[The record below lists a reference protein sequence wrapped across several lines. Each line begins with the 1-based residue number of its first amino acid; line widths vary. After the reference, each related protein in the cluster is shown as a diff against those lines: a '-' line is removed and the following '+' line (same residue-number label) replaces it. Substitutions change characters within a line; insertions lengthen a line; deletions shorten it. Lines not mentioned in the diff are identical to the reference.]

1 MADHGSRQIGHELRE
16 TASRNTHLR
25 EYLQRFKQ
33 FTGEFPE
40 FIDEPEDEWEA
51 DKPNVLYPV
60 GGPIYCHVYGDL
72 GKDTKYYTIEPEL
85 SGPEAAVFD
94 QVRERILEK
103 SVNKPAPEQ
112 EAEYD
117 DRIEELLEETVRIN
131 DDDEGGVFQRM
142 RTLPQNLGTLVRNF
156 DASSVADRMV
166 SDERGQMSMD
176 TGDLSGKQ
184 VRAGARRVATAPKQ
198 AARQFRAAAPLVR
211 DALEEA
217 FGFGRIPVTQS
228 TYENIRYQLNRD
240 IVGFGPLE
248 PVMRDPYNEDI
259 HVIGPSHC
267 YVDHGTF
274 GMLETT
280 VDFGTPDE
288 FDGWLRNMGERIG
301 DPVSDSDPIVDS
313 TLPDGSRVN
322 IIYSDDVSLKGP
334 SLTIRQGDEVPLSVG
349 QITNWG
355 TLSPELAAYL
365 WLCLENEQTVF
376 VVGETASGKTTTL
389 NAIMSFIPR
398 DSKIYTAEDTAEVL
412 PPHDTWQQLL
422 TREGQGENSA
432 DVDMFDLVAAALR
445 SRPDYIIVG
454 EVRGEEGR
462 MAFQAAQTG
471 HPVMLTFHASD
482 IVSMIQRFT
491 GEPIN
496 VPETFMD
503 NADVALF
510 QNRVKQGDD
519 VLRRVTSVQEIEG
532 YSKEMGGVVTRQA
545 FYWDPVEDEIVFQG
559 RNNSYV
565 LEEQIATLLGYA
577 DTREIYDE
585 LDFRADIIERIIQ
598 EDLTGY
604 HEFNETI
611 ESFQRDG
618 IEGLP
623 FTITR
628 GF

>member
-1 MADHGSRQIGHELRE
+1 MADHGTRELGHELRE
-16 TASRNTHLR
+16 AASRQPHLK

-40 FIDEPEDEWEA
+40 FVDEPTGEWEA
-51 DKPNVLYPV
+51 EKPNVIYNV
-60 GGPIYCHVYGDL
+60 GGPIYCHVYGDV

-85 SGPEAAVFD
+85 SGPEEAVFD
-94 QVRERILEK
+94 TVRTRILEK
-103 SVNKPAPEQ
+103 SVKRPAPAV

-117 DRIEELLEETVRIN
+117 DRIEELLEETVRVS
-131 DDDEGGVFQRM
+131 DADAGGGLLGNLRG
-142 RTLPQNLGTLVRNF
+142 RSASAIRNLGV
-156 DASSVADRMV
+156 DDVASELRGES
-166 SDERGQMSMD
+166 RGQLSMD
-176 TGDLSGKQ
+176 SADVSSSG
-184 VRAGARRVATAPKQ
+184 VLDGARSMAQRPK
-198 AARQFRAAAPLVR
+198 RAAAAVKAKLPVIQE
-211 DALEEA
+211 AVEETL
-217 FGFGRIPVTQS
+217 GYGRIPVSDT
-228 TYENIRYQLNRD
+228 TYDTIRYRLNRD
-240 IVGFGPLE
+240 IVGLGPLE
-248 PVMRDPYNEDI
+248 PVMRDTYNEDI
-259 HVIGPSHC
+259 HVIGPHQT
-267 YVDHGTF
+267 YVDHGTY
-274 GMLETT
+274 GLLQTT
-280 VDFGTPDE
+280 VDFGDADQ
-288 FDGWLRNMGERIG
+288 FDNWLRNIGERMG

-313 TLPDGSRVN
+313 TLPDGSRIN

-349 QITNWG
+349 QITKWG

-389 NAIMSFIPR
+389 NSIMAFIPR

-503 NADVALF
+503 NCDVALF
-510 QNRVKQGDD
+510 QNRV
-519 VLRRVTSVQEIEG
+519 
-532 YSKEMGGVVTRQA
+532 
-545 FYWDPVEDEIVFQG
+545 
-559 RNNSYV
+559 
-565 LEEQIATLLGYA
+565 
-577 DTREIYDE
+577 
-585 LDFRADIIERIIQ
+585 
-598 EDLTGY
+598 
-604 HEFNETI
+604 
-611 ESFQRDG
+611 
-618 IEGLP
+618 
-623 FTITR
+623 
-628 GF
+628 

>member
-1 MADHGSRQIGHELRE
+1 MADHGTRELGHELRE
-16 TASRNTHLR
+16 AASRHPHLR

-40 FIDEPEDEWEA
+40 YVEEPSGDWEA
-51 DKPNVLYPV
+51 DKPNVIYNV
-60 GGPIYCHVYGDL
+60 GGPIFCHVYGDV
-72 GKDTKYYTIEPEL
+72 GKDTKYYTVEPEL
-85 SGPEAAVFD
+85 SGPETAVFD
-94 QVRERILEK
+94 DVRTRILEK
-103 SVNKPAPEQ
+103 SVKQPAPTA

-117 DRIEELLEETVRIN
+117 DRIEELLEETVMVADTTASGGILDRLRDMDVNAIRSLGVE
-131 DDDEGGVFQRM
+131 DIASELGGSSRGQLSMDSTDLSSGGV
-142 RTLPQNLGTLVRNF
+142 L
-156 DASSVADRMV
+156 D
-166 SDERGQMSMD
+166 
-176 TGDLSGKQ
+176 
-184 VRAGARRVATAPKQ
+184 GARSMAGRPK
-198 AARQFRAAAPLVR
+198 RAV
-211 DALEEA
+211 DAMRAKLPVIQEAVEETL
-217 FGFGRIPVTQS
+217 GYGRIPVSET
-228 TYENIRYQLNRD
+228 TYNTIRYRLNRD
-240 IVGFGPLE
+240 IVGLGPLE
-248 PVMRDPYNEDI
+248 PIMRDPYNEDI
-259 HVIGPSHC
+259 HVIGPHQT
-267 YVDHGTF
+267 YVDHGTY
-274 GMLETT
+274 GLLATT
-280 VDFGTPDE
+280 VDFGDDEE
-288 FDGWLRNMGERIG
+288 FDNWLRNIGERMG

-313 TLPDGSRVN
+313 TLPDGSRIN

-334 SLTIRQGDEVPLSVG
+334 SLTIRQGDDVPLSVG
-349 QITNWG
+349 QITKWG
-355 TLSPELAAYL
+355 TLSSELAAYL

-389 NAIMSFIPR
+389 NSIMAFIPR

-491 GEPIN
+491 GEPID

-565 LEEQIATLLGYA
+565 LEEQIATLLGYE
-577 DTREIYDE
+577 DTRDIYE
-585 LDFRADIIERIIQ
+585 EMDFRTEIIERIIQ
-598 EDLTGY
+598 EDLIGY
-604 HEFNETI
+604 HDFNDAI
-611 ESFQRDG
+611 ASFQRDG
-618 IEGLP
+618 VEGLP
-623 FTITR
+623 FTMAR
-628 GF
+628 RDF